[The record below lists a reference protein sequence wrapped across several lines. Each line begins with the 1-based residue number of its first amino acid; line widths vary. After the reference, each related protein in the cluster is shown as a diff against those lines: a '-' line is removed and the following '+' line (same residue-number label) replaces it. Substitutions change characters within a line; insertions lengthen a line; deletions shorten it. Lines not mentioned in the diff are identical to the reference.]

1 LGGQVASIRRELKRY
16 VQMVE
21 SGMPRVM
28 RHYRELRDSALEEGA
43 VPLKVRELV
52 AVGMAI
58 ARQC

>member
-1 LGGQVASIRRELKRY
+1 
-16 VQMVE
+16 
-21 SGMPRVM
+21 M